1 VKARTY
7 DQIGA
12 FLNKTRAD
20 LESNEAAN
28 SLMLGLCGQ
37 FQHHPDWLRAAPCLK
52 TVEDQNG
59 LVLAV
64 LMTPPHNLL
73 VYHHRGDLAGAVR
86 ILVEELIR
94 DGWTVPG
101 VLGPS
106 EAAGAV
112 AQAWTEATDV
122 RCTLV
127 REQPLYE
134 LREVRSLA
142 PVPGRLRLA
151 VGRDVDLVSRWLHQ
165 FVLGVFGK
173 ASREESDRT
182 ASRRIEERDVYLWED
197 GRPVSMAMK
206 TRPTRHGI
214 SISYVYTPPG
224 SRRQGYATACVAE
237 LSTVLLAAGWE
248 FCTLFADLAN
258 GTANRIYRKI
268 GYRPV
273 CDYQEYAF
281 TEDG

>member
-1 VKARTY
+1 MKTRTY
-7 DQIGA
+7 AHVGA
-12 FLNKTRAD
+12 FFRQTRAD

-37 FQHHPDWLRAAPCLK
+37 FEHHPDWLRAAPCLK

-64 LMTPPHNLL
+64 LMAPPHNLL
-73 VYHHRGDLAGAVR
+73 AYYHRGDLAGGAR
-86 ILVEELIR
+86 ITVEELIR
-94 DGWTVPG
+94 DGWSVPG

-106 EAAGAV
+106 EVAGAL
-112 AQAWTEATDV
+112 AQAWAEATDV
-122 RCTLV
+122 RCHV
-127 REQPLYE
+127 AREQRVFE
-134 LREVRSLA
+134 LRAVRSLA

-151 VGRDVDLVSRWLHQ
+151 AGRDVNLVARWLHQ
-165 FVLGVFGK
+165 FVLGVFGE
-173 ASREESDRT
+173 ANREESDRT

-197 GRPVSMAMK
+197 GRPVSMAVK

-214 SISYVYTPPG
+214 GISSVYTPPG
-224 SRRQGYATACVAE
+224 SRRKGYATACVAE

-248 FCTLFADLAN
+248 FCALFADLGN
-258 GTANRIYRKI
+258 GTANRIYQKI

-273 CDYQEYAF
+273 CTYQEYAL
-281 TEDG
+281 TEKR